1 MRKKIFTLLAAVCG
15 LVYVNAADQ
24 TVSHNLGYDGLVSA
38 IKAANGSGT
47 VRVEVGTYF
56 ASEDELEIPAGVT
69 VIGGYSG
76 GWDDKLN
83 RIYPGAAADI
93 SEMTVLD
100 GNSLVNTKPK
110 QKHRV
115 ATVYGT
121 LEGCLIRNG
130 HARDDNGGG
139 VYVDGGTV
147 QNCII
152 KGNVAMSVTD
162 NNALGGGAYLT
173 NEGKLINCVV
183 AYNMANNGYGIAGTG
198 QVINNTIVANTYAP
212 VAVPVEGGNYKH
224 YKHHTNASALP
235 WDLGQTPIYDPQSI
249 TISDFSI
256 AQTETTNSQ
265 YAVFAAAMDLTTSGQ
280 DVLFSNTDIVLS
292 NLTDPFKQAV
302 LGTYLGFTSSNKD
315 FLFKESAR
323 SGYGLTLID
332 NDYIFYEEH
341 ANDPMTY
348 VTWYGALAYSLWL
361 GGTLPSEGQWE
372 YAARNNG
379 TDTLDEYMYAGSDVL
394 NDMAWTNDNINKAA
408 EVATKSPNGINLYDM
423 SGNVWE
429 WCADWYG
436 VSGNA
441 YPDYGASPVDPVYNV
456 PGSYRTCR
464 GGSWAYASG
473 SLSLAYRF
481 TRGAM
486 DMYNNF
492 GFRSVLVP

>member
-1 MRKKIFTLLAAVCG
+1 MKKKIFTLLAVMG
-15 LVYVNAADQ
+15 SLVYANAADQ
-24 TVSHNLGYDGLVSA
+24 TVSHSEGYNVLRSKISA
-38 IKAANGSGT
+38 ASNGDV

-56 ASEDELEIPAGVT
+56 AGEDELEIPAGVT

-198 QVINNTIVANTYAP
+198 EVINNTITANTYAP
-212 VAVPVEGGNYKH
+212 FGVEVKGAKYQHYAHYQDWGIKVPENI
-224 YKHHTNASALP
+224 T
-235 WDLGQTPIYDPQSI
+235 YDDQEI
-249 TISDFSI
+249 TVSDFYLS
-256 AQTETTNSQ
+256 QTEITTSQ
-265 YAVFAAAMDLTTSGQ
+265 FAVFTAAMDWAVDKNNGVSLSTDANIALYDLVDPSQSEITDVKVGDYLNFSTSE
-280 DVLFSNTDIVLS
+280 VLFLKSEQN
-292 NLTDPFKQAV
+292 
-302 LGTYLGFTSSNKD
+302 GFGLQQIGND
-315 FLFKESAR
+315 FIYYPGHQNE
-323 SGYGLTLID
+323 
-332 NDYIFYEEH
+332 
-341 ANDPMTY
+341 PMNF
-348 VTWYGALAYSLWL
+348 VSWFGALAYSLWV
-361 GGTLPSEGQWE
+361 GGVLPTEAQWE
-372 YAARNNG
+372 LAARKNQDGSVN
-379 TDTLDEYMYAGSDVL
+379 DLMYAGSNTVDDV
-394 NDMAWTNDNINKAA
+394 AWSNGAQVK
-408 EVATKSPNGINLYDM
+408 EVATKQANNIGLYDM

-429 WCADWYG
+429 WCADLYAAP
-436 VSGNA
+436 SSI
-441 YPDYGASPVDPVYNV
+441 YPDYGNSPDPIYVSGLGTNRV
-456 PGSYRTCR
+456 RR
-464 GGSWAYASG
+464 GGCFNAVGGPMILAFRAASAQSG
-473 SLSLAYRF
+473 TFNYIGLRV
-481 TRGAM
+481 
-486 DMYNNF
+486 
-492 GFRSVLVP
+492 VLIP